1 MGTYVLPHKTNLPH
15 PRKLTLNIMEE
26 NNQNDA
32 ERPVE
37 EAIDQQHEQVDAAD
51 ALQTVSDRPRRK
63 NGRNSRANSGAQSK
77 SASNSAVCGEISD
90 ISSVS
95 EKLSGAN
102 VNGYRSGKRRAENS
116 ENGEIRQFD
125 AEDAENGESQEHD
138 GPLFEQRKF
147 TPRTFEVGLED
158 RRPRHRDNSKNQ
170 EGVVSYSSAEEAACP
185 PVSLLARI
193 KSMLKSLFRSKK
205 NKKFDKR
212 RKFDKNQKRD
222 FHGKKKFGNSKN
234 FGKDGKNFNHRKH
247 QNRGRHSQQ
256 SRPNEQ

>member
-1 MGTYVLPHKTNLPH
+1 MFYRTRQISRC

-37 EAIDQQHEQVDAAD
+37 EAIDQHYEQVDAAD
-51 ALQTVSDRPRRK
+51 APKEVSDRPRRK
-63 NGRNSRANSGAQSK
+63 NGRNSRANSNAQSK

-90 ISSVS
+90 ISSAS

-102 VNGYRSGKRRAENS
+102 VNGYRPGKRRAEAGADNS

-125 AEDAENGESQEHD
+125 AENGEPEQHD

-158 RRPRHRDNSKNQ
+158 RRPRRRDNSKNQ

-193 KSMLKSLFRSKK
+193 KSMLKSLFKSKK